1 MLNNIIYSD
10 SPTRKAGFI
19 TENGKFINLQENKV
33 QLIGY
38 ASKDV
43 IHSAFA
49 DYLKKQGINPSE
61 LNLIRF
67 NDGAYIYVNE
77 EAYIELCKK
86 EPNKKQYEAILKW
99 FDFLSLNSKKKYV
112 CIGINCRSERFEFIN
127 CANKEGLLPEQLIEE
142 IKKMYIR
149 LNKNEII

>member
-19 TENGKFINLQENKV
+19 TEDGKFINLQENKV

-43 IHSAFA
+43 IHSDFA
-49 DYLKKQGINPSE
+49 NYLRKQGINPDE

-67 NDGAYIYVNE
+67 NDGSYIYINE
-77 EAYIELCKK
+77 EAFIELNDN
-86 EPNKKQYEAILKW
+86 EPNKEQYEAILKW
-99 FDFLSLNSKKKYV
+99 FDFLMLNSKKKYV
-112 CIGINCRSERFEFIN
+112 CIGINRRGERFEFVN
-127 CANKEGLLPEQLIEE
+127 RVNREGLLPEDLVKEVRRMYKE
-142 IKKMYIR
+142 KKV
-149 LNKNEII
+149 

>member
-1 MLNNIIYSD
+1 MLNNIVYSD

-19 TENGKFINLQENKV
+19 TEDGQFINLQENKL

-43 IHSAFA
+43 IHSDFA
-49 DYLKKQGINPSE
+49 NYLRKQGVNPDE

-67 NDGAYIYVNE
+67 NDGSYIYINE
-77 EAYIELCKK
+77 EAFIELGNK

-99 FDFLSLNSKKKYV
+99 FDFLMLNSKKRYV
-112 CIGINCRSERFEFIN
+112 CVGINCRGERFEFVN
-127 CANKEGLLPEQLIEE
+127 CVNREGLLPEDLVKEVRRMYKE
-142 IKKMYIR
+142 KKV
-149 LNKNEII
+149 